1 MTISWN
7 VVTKK
12 HCERC
17 GMLKTHNA
25 GFDYVN
31 NERVSEVTE
40 CFHCGEIVYTDIPK
54 EEICQLKNTANG
66 ATQSSSSSFLN
77 G

>member
-1 MTISWN
+1 
-7 VVTKK
+7 
-12 HCERC
+12 
-17 GMLKTHNA
+17 MLKTHNA

-31 NERVSEVTE
+31 NKRVSEVTE
-40 CFHCGEIVYTDIPK
+40 CFHCGEIVYTEIPK
-54 EEICQLKNTANG
+54 EDRCLLESIAKN